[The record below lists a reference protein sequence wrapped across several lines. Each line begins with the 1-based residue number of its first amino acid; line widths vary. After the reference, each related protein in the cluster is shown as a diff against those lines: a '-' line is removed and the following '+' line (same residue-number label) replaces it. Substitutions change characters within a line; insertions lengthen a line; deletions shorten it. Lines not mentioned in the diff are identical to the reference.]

1 MLSTGGKPQVV
12 TPRWAYAQAQR
23 QHRQGIAQS
32 ATKTQPVG
40 RQISPLNGRSQIP
53 FMALNAYAQ
62 AQNVLDDARV
72 QAYLDWKKSLAV
84 RHIKEM
90 QDKQPILKPKITLQS
105 CKVEDFFG

>member
-1 MLSTGGKPQVV
+1 MLTTGGKPFIV
-12 TPRWAYAQAQR
+12 TPRWAAT
-23 QHRQGIAQS
+23 QGRKQKAKGFS
-32 ATKTQPVG
+32 SEG